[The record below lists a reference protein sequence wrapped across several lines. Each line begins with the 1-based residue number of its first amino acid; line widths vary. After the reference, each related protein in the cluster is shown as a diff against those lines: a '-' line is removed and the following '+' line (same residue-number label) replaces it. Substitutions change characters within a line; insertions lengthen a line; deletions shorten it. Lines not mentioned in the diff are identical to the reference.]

1 MRLRYVEN
9 AYEKMQESG
18 RVILEPKE
26 YKGKWKDLF
35 NNNKPLHVEFGSGR
49 GGFLSQ
55 MAKNNPDINYLA
67 FERNSKVIVKGLNK
81 LEDESI
87 PNFYFV
93 HTDIRELE
101 EIFKENEVERVYIN
115 FPDPW
120 PKKRHTKRRLT
131 NRRFL
136 DIYKNILIPKGEIHF
151 KTDNVDLFDF
161 SIEELNDS
169 NWEIKVSTKDLH
181 NSEYVEDN
189 VMTEYEAKFVKQGK
203 PINKL
208 IAVSPKKDDYK

>member
-1 MRLRYVEN
+1 MRYVEN